1 MIRKLN
7 EILVEQVE
15 NALLD
20 VPPKVIVEGI
30 VNEVGL
36 LEVAELLRIIAVE
49 KGYTLTIVRRG

>member
-1 MIRKLN
+1 VIRKLN

>member
-30 VNEVGL
+30 VNEIGL
-36 LEVAELLRIIAVE
+36 LEVAELLRTIAVE

>member
-1 MIRKLN
+1 LN

-30 VNEVGL
+30 VNEIGL
-36 LEVAELLRIIAVE
+36 LEVAELLRTIAVE

>member
-36 LEVAELLRIIAVE
+36 LEVAELLRTIAVE